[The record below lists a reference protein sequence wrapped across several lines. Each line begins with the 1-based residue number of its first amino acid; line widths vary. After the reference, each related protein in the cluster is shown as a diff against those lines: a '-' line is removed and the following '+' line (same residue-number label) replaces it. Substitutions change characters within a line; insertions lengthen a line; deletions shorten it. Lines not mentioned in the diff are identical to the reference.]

1 MESHAASEGER
12 EQKRLIMMEKIMV
25 LGASGTVGAAV
36 FRRLRQNSMLDVY
49 GTYFRKES
57 DNPRM
62 RFFSLDNHGQ
72 MKELLEEIAPDVVIS
87 ALRGDFQRQ
96 IEAHVLAA
104 EYLRN
109 HQGRML
115 YFSTV
120 NVFDGNLAMPHY
132 ENDCP
137 ESVSEYGK
145 FKILCENRLRE
156 ILGNQAVIL
165 RLPFV
170 YGKNSARMRQVKD
183 GCEAGTLDV
192 YKNFICNYV
201 TDAQIADYAEWILR
215 ENQKGIFHIGTTDV
229 MEYEA
234 FVLGLIKRL
243 GRECP
248 MLRYMDGAG
257 VMAVLS
263 RREDIPHRLKWNVEN
278 AIEYLCG

>member
-1 MESHAASEGER
+1 
-12 EQKRLIMMEKIMV
+12 MMEKILV

-36 FRRLRQNSMLDVY
+36 FRQLSQNDMFDVY

-62 RFFSLDNHGQ
+62 RFFSLENHEQ
-72 MKELLEEIAPDVVIS
+72 INDLLEEIAPNIVIS

-96 IEAHVLAA
+96 MEAHALAA

-109 HQGRML
+109 NQGRML

-120 NVFDGNLAMPHY
+120 NVFDGNLVSSHY

-165 RLPFV
+165 RIPFV
-170 YGKNSARMRQVKD
+170 YGKNSARMRQVKN

-192 YKNFICNYV
+192 YKNFMCNYV
-201 TDAQIADYAEWILR
+201 TDVQIADYVEWILR
-215 ENQKGIFHIGTTDV
+215 ENKKGIFHIGTTDA

-234 FVLGLIKRL
+234 FTLRLIKSFGWEYPRL
-243 GRECP
+243 H
-248 MLRYMDGAG
+248 YMDGAG

-278 AIEYLCG
+278 VIAYLCG

>member
-1 MESHAASEGER
+1 
-12 EQKRLIMMEKIMV
+12 MEKILV

-36 FRRLRQNSMLDVY
+36 FRQLSQNDMFDVY

-62 RFFSLDNHGQ
+62 RFFSLENHEQ
-72 MKELLEEIAPDVVIS
+72 INDLLEEIAPNIVIS

-96 IEAHVLAA
+96 MEAHALAA

-109 HQGRML
+109 NQGRML

-120 NVFDGNLAMPHY
+120 NVFDGNLVSSHY

-165 RLPFV
+165 RIPFV
-170 YGKNSARMRQVKD
+170 YGKNLPECVRLRMDVRQVHWMSIKIS
-183 GCEAGTLDV
+183 CA
-192 YKNFICNYV
+192 
-201 TDAQIADYAEWILR
+201 
-215 ENQKGIFHIGTTDV
+215 TT
-229 MEYEA
+229 
-234 FVLGLIKRL
+234 
-243 GRECP
+243 
-248 MLRYMDGAG
+248 
-257 VMAVLS
+257 
-263 RREDIPHRLKWNVEN
+263 
-278 AIEYLCG
+278 

>member
-1 MESHAASEGER
+1 MT
-12 EQKRLIMMEKIMV
+12 EKIMI

-36 FRRLRQNSMLDVY
+36 FRQLSQNSMFDVY
-49 GTYFRKES
+49 GTYFLKES

-62 RFFSLDNHGQ
+62 SFFSLENHEQ
-72 MKELLEEIAPDVVIS
+72 MNDLLEEIAPNVVIS

-109 HQGRML
+109 NQGRML
-115 YFSTV
+115 YFSTA
-120 NVFDGNLAMPHY
+120 NVFDGNLALPHY

-137 ESVSEYGK
+137 KSSSEYGK

-156 ILGNQAVIL
+156 ILGDQAVIM

-170 YGKNSARMRQVKD
+170 YGKNSVRMRQVKT

-201 TDAQIADYAEWILR
+201 TDVQIADYVEWILR
-215 ENQKGIFHIGTTDV
+215 ENKKGIFHIGSTDI
-229 MEYEA
+229 MEYEM
-234 FVLGLIKRL
+234 FVLRLMKRF
-243 GRECP
+243 GRENP
-248 MLRYMDGAG
+248 MFHYMDGAG

-278 AIEYLCG
+278 VIEYLCG